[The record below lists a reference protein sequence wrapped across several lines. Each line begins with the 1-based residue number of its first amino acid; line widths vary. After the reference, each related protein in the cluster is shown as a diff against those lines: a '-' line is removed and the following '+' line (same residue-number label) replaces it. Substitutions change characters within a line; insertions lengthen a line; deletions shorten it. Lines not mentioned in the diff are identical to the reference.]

1 MSTPDR
7 LFGPLAKVERA
18 EHHVKKLAAVIQG
31 FMQTNPYSISREED
45 AKTGDEV
52 FWVEVSGSP
61 DPTWGAIA
69 GDIVHNLRSALDLLM
84 WQLVEANGNTP
95 NGGTEF
101 PIFDHPV
108 FFNDPK
114 TFKAKVRR
122 KVDGASQPAIT
133 LIESIQPYNAGYEPL
148 WIVHRLDIVDKHHVL
163 LPVGAAY
170 HSVDI
175 GSLMAEQMRALTG
188 WDIPEIALGV
198 RPADKLFPL
207 NERQEVFKVV
217 SAARVPNVTHNPK
230 FTFEIAFG
238 DDEVVKGEPMLP
250 TLSNL
255 VEFVSNLIEKFR
267 PLL

>member
-1 MSTPDR
+1 
-7 LFGPLAKVERA
+7 
-18 EHHVKKLAAVIQG
+18 
-31 FMQTNPYSISREED
+31 
-45 AKTGDEV
+45 
-52 FWVEVSGSP
+52 
-61 DPTWGAIA
+61 
-69 GDIVHNLRSALDLLM
+69 M